1 MPANTYP
8 VPLIGSL
15 TSEVVNV
22 SFESGESGTVDLPVQ
37 PFRYKVNSFTVG
49 VTKALA
55 ATDAGTVSVGKG
67 ATVYG
72 TATVPLSSA
81 QNTQVAVAQ
90 ASITQTPFELTDK
103 LRLITAKATAGGKA
117 TVTFRLEVLPSP

>member
-8 VPLIGSL
+8 IPEIGSL
-15 TSEVVNV
+15 RPVTVSV
-22 SFESGESGTVDLPVQ
+22 SFESGESGTLDLPSF
-37 PFRYKVNSFTVG
+37 PYRFRVNSFTVG

-55 ATDAGTVSVGKG
+55 ASDAGTVTLGKG

-81 QNTQVAVAQ
+81 LNAQVAVAK
-90 ASITQTPFELTDK
+90 ASVTQTAFELTDA
-103 LRLITAKATAGGKA
+103 LRII
-117 TVTFRLEVLPSP
+117 